1 MITGLGERKCHV
13 TFRKSRGVDLEGL
26 KRDMRNQNWNDLKL
40 YDDIDDAVPKWEELV
55 IEILD
60 KYMPFKTKRVRN
72 KRSPWLNAMIFKLM
86 KERDKMKNKA
96 KLNKVE
102 RYWKE
107 YRRLK
112 NKVTFENRKA
122 KKKYYCEMLSK
133 TQNRSQSWNVLNSLI
148 SNGRSSSSF
157 VSPCN
162 DNENMA
168 NKFNLHFANV
178 AQSLLIDKCEITSP
192 TKLQCVDKSLSLS
205 TVYERDVLKEIFKL
219 KNKKSVGIDGIST
232 YIIKMCAN
240 ELVGSITYLINK
252 SIIDG
257 RVPDK
262 WKIAKIIPL
271 HKKGDK
277 LNPDNYRPI
286 SLLPCVSKLL
296 ERFIQIQLIEH
307 LNINEILLPQQSGF
321 RPNHSTTTALIR
333 VTDDW
338 LKAMDSGQYTGAV
351 FIDLQ
356 KAFDLVN
363 HELLLLKLKCLGIVD
378 KSLDWFVSYLS
389 NRKIITSLN
398 NVMSE
403 GRQVTHGVPQGSIIG
418 PILFVIFINDLA
430 SSIDQCSYH
439 LYADDTVLY
448 YSHKDPNI
456 VQSILNAEL
465 QNLGVWM
472 NRNQLKLN
480 CQKTV
485 SMLFGTRRMLS
496 KHDNLTLQMKNIA
509 IEKVNSTKYLGVC
522 IDNELKW
529 NIHVEHMCSKI
540 GKMVGFLGRLRYFVN
555 EESLKIIYKSIIL
568 PHFDYADAIWQ
579 STSKTSLDSL
589 QKLQNR
595 AGRIILKLN
604 PYLHTPVLQIHDI
617 LGWNKLSCRQNEHMY
632 IMMFKILHGLTPGYL
647 KSDLVFKVYNYSLR
661 SNGNLNLPKPKTNN
675 CKRTF
680 FYRGASMYNQL
691 SLHARNSS
699 TVQSF
704 KLNVQDYL

>member
-72 KRSPWLNAMIFKLM
+72 KRSPWLNDMIFKLM

-389 NRKIITSLN
+389 KRKIITSLK

-403 GRQVTHGVPQGSIIG
+403 GRQVTHACLRVP
-418 PILFVIFINDLA
+418 
-430 SSIDQCSYH
+430 
-439 LYADDTVLY
+439 
-448 YSHKDPNI
+448 
-456 VQSILNAEL
+456 
-465 QNLGVWM
+465 
-472 NRNQLKLN
+472 
-480 CQKTV
+480 
-485 SMLFGTRRMLS
+485 
-496 KHDNLTLQMKNIA
+496 
-509 IEKVNSTKYLGVC
+509 
-522 IDNELKW
+522 
-529 NIHVEHMCSKI
+529 
-540 GKMVGFLGRLRYFVN
+540 
-555 EESLKIIYKSIIL
+555 
-568 PHFDYADAIWQ
+568 
-579 STSKTSLDSL
+579 
-589 QKLQNR
+589 
-595 AGRIILKLN
+595 
-604 PYLHTPVLQIHDI
+604 
-617 LGWNKLSCRQNEHMY
+617 
-632 IMMFKILHGLTPGYL
+632 
-647 KSDLVFKVYNYSLR
+647 
-661 SNGNLNLPKPKTNN
+661 
-675 CKRTF
+675 
-680 FYRGASMYNQL
+680 
-691 SLHARNSS
+691 
-699 TVQSF
+699 
-704 KLNVQDYL
+704 